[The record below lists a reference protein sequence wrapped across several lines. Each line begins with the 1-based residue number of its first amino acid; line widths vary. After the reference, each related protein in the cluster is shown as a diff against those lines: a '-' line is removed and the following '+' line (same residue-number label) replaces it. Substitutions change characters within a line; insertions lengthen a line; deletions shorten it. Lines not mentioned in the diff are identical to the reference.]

1 VRHEALTVA
10 IASYVPWWAKIGAK
24 LTLSRL
30 PVPYGVW
37 SRLGIFRHG
46 DMADPVRAIGAF
58 RTHLERAR
66 AVRAV
71 PDGFTMLELGPGD
84 SVLSAGV
91 ARALGGRESWLSDA
105 GDFACRDPELFVAL
119 DAALSKEGLPSNNL
133 PAGLSFEETLSRLNA
148 HYLTGGV
155 ASLTAIPDRSVDLV
169 WSSVV
174 LEHVRRHEFPTLAA
188 ELARILTPNGMMS
201 HAVDLRDHL
210 GGSLN
215 NLRFSHERWEH
226 PSWRDAGFYTNRMS
240 QAEIIE
246 TFARAGFK
254 AVSVENDLWPGPP
267 LQRTKMHPSFRGRSD
282 AELSIAGFDVVLVR
296 A

>member
-1 VRHEALTVA
+1 MA

-30 PVPYGVW
+30 PVPYSVW

-46 DMADPVRAIGAF
+46 DMADPARAIGAF

-66 AVRAV
+66 AVRPI

-91 ARALGGRESWLSDA
+91 ARALGGRASWLADA
-105 GDFACRDPELFVAL
+105 GDFASRDAQLFVAL
-119 DAALSKEGLPSNNL
+119 DTALAAAGLPSNGL

-148 HYLTGGV
+148 RYLTGGV
-155 ASLTAIPDRSVDLV
+155 ASLAAIPDHSVDLI

-174 LEHVRRHEFPTLAA
+174 LEHVRRDEFPALAA
-188 ELARILTPNGMMS
+188 EFARILAPNGVMS

-246 TFARAGFK
+246 LFTRAGFK
-254 AVSVENDLWPGPP
+254 AVEVQNDLWPGPP
-267 LQRTKMHPSFRGRSD
+267 LPRAKMHANFRGRTD